1 MRENHD
7 RHPKSRPLRKVT
19 HFIKA
24 WRKHR
29 KMTVE
34 NVAAEAGLTASMI
47 SQLETGRSAYT
58 QNSLEAVATALSV
71 EAWRLLCAPPGANAG
86 VDVVAAND
94 ELMLLIEAKNH
105 HKVEQALRINADAA
119 RRIAM
124 VLLLSDDTKEMST
137 AG

>member
-1 MRENHD
+1 MRENHE
-7 RHPKSRPLRKVT
+7 RHPKSRPLREIT

-34 NVAAEAGLTASMI
+34 AVAERAGLTASMI

-58 QNSLEAVATALSV
+58 QNSLEAVAGALGV
-71 EAWRLLCAPPGANAG
+71 DAWQLLCCVPGANAG
-86 VDVVAAND
+86 VDVVANND
-94 ELMLLIEAKNH
+94 ELMLLIDAKH
-105 HKVEQALRINADAA
+105 HGKVEQALRINADAA
-119 RRIAM
+119 RRIVVA
-124 VLLLSDDTKEMST
+124 LLMTEDTEETTS

>member
-1 MRENHD
+1 MRENHE
-7 RHPKSRPLRKVT
+7 RHPKSRPLREIT

-34 NVAAEAGLTASMI
+34 AVAERAGLTASMI

-58 QNSLEAVATALSV
+58 QNSLEAVAGALGV
-71 EAWRLLCAPPGANAG
+71 EAWRLLCCVPGANAG
-86 VDVVAAND
+86 VDIVQGNAEGLV
-94 ELMLLIEAKNH
+94 LFEAKH
-105 HKVEQALRINADAA
+105 RTKVERAVAINADAA

-124 VLLLSDDTKEMST
+124 VLLLDIEAEETPSRR
-137 AG
+137 

>member
-1 MRENHD
+1 MRENHE

-34 NVAAEAGLTASMI
+34 AVAERAGLTASMI

-58 QNSLEAVATALSV
+58 QNSLEAVAAALDV
-71 EAWRLLCAPPGANAG
+71 EAGLLLLHGPFANAG
-86 VDVVAAND
+86 VAFITSYDD
-94 ELMLLIEAKNH
+94 LMRQIDDQH
-105 HKVEQALRINADAA
+105 HAKVEEMLRNNVDAA
-119 RRIAM
+119 MRTARF
-124 VLLLSDDTKEMST
+124 LFGSDKPDE
-137 AG
+137 AQPGG